1 MDNLYSTLFN
11 SKKDITI
18 NNVTYEYIGKGGQGV
33 VFKMNEFAIK
43 IIPKEKYQEKEYKIG
58 LYLNNLLNG
67 VSINFVKVYDKI
79 ECDNFIIIKMDYI
92 SGKFVDWMYKKH
104 DDKEYINMILQI
116 LINLRILQNKINLY
130 HRDMKPKN
138 ILYKDLDTN
147 VNFTYELN
155 DNKYTINTNI
165 IFYITDFGHS
175 ISDITD
181 DNLITNSKYITYDSD
196 LYELSMLP
204 QRIKVD
210 RLLKDY
216 KFDEL
221 YKVAYKNEHFK
232 GYYENEKKKIDD
244 KMKTYPE
251 FIKQKHLT
259 RNIAYFILE
268 NNLLNVD
275 ISNIMSENIEKIL
288 NSLLDNDIDNI
299 INKIYELYITVYC
312 ENKNCI

>member
-18 NNVTYEYIGKGGQGV
+18 NNITYEYVGKGGQGV
-33 VFKMNEFAIK
+33 VFKIDNYAIK
-43 IIPKEKYQEKEYKIG
+43 IIPKEKYQDKEYKIG
-58 LYLNNLLNG
+58 LYLNGLLNG

-79 ECDNFIIIKMDYI
+79 ETDNYVIIKMDFVN
-92 SGKFVDWMYKKH
+92 GKFINWMYKKH
-104 DDKEYINMILQI
+104 DDKEYLNMILQI

-155 DNKYTINTNI
+155 DKKYTINTNI

-175 ISDITD
+175 ISDITN
-181 DNLITNSKYITYDSD
+181 DNITNNKYITHDSD
-196 LYELSMLP
+196 LYELSMLA

-210 RLLKDY
+210 KILNIY
-216 KFDEL
+216 KLDDL
-221 YKVAYKNEHFK
+221 IKIASNNEHFK
-232 GYYENEKKKIDD
+232 GYYENEKKKIDE
-244 KMKTYPE
+244 KMNTYPE

-275 ISNIMSENIEKIL
+275 ITDIMSENIQNIL
-288 NSLLDNDIDNI
+288 NSLLNDDIDDI
-299 INKIYELYITVYC
+299 IDKIYEL
-312 ENKNCI
+312 NNN

>member
-18 NNVTYEYIGKGGQGV
+18 NNITYEYIGKGGQGV

-58 LYLNNLLNG
+58 LYLNKLLINNT
-67 VSINFVKVYDKI
+67 INFVKVYDKI
-79 ECDNFIIIKMDYI
+79 ETDNFIIIKMDYVN
-92 SGKFVDWMYKKH
+92 GKFVDWIYKKH
-104 DDKEYINMILQI
+104 TDKEYINMILQI

-138 ILYKDLDTN
+138 ILYKDLDTK

-155 DNKYTINTNI
+155 NKKYTINTNI

-175 ISDITD
+175 LTNITD
-181 DNLITNSKYITYDSD
+181 DNINNNKYITYDSD

-210 RLLKDY
+210 RILKQY
-216 KFDEL
+216 KMNEL
-221 YKVAYKNEHFK
+221 INIASKNEHFK

-268 NNLLNVD
+268 NNLLNID
-275 ISNIMSENIEKIL
+275 ISEIMSKHIENIL
-288 NSLLDNDIDNI
+288 NSLLDNDIDDI
-299 INKIYELYITVYC
+299 IDRLYEFI
-312 ENKNCI
+312 

>member
-18 NNVTYEYIGKGGQGV
+18 NNITYEYVGKGGQGV
-33 VFKMNEFAIK
+33 VFKINEFAIK
-43 IIPKEKYQEKEYKIG
+43 IIPKEKYQDKEYKIG
-58 LYLNNLLNG
+58 LYLNGLLNG
-67 VSINFVKVYDKI
+67 ISINFIKVYDKI
-79 ECDNFIIIKMDYI
+79 ETDNYVIIKMDYVN
-92 SGKFVDWMYKKH
+92 GKFVNWMYKKH

-116 LINLRILQNKINLY
+116 LINLRILQLKINLY

-155 DNKYTINTNI
+155 NKKYTINTNI

-181 DNLITNSKYITYDSD
+181 DNITNNKYITHDSD
-196 LYELSMLP
+196 LYELSMLA

-210 RLLKDY
+210 KILNIY
-216 KFDEL
+216 KLDDL
-221 YKVAYKNEHFK
+221 IKIASKNEHFK
-232 GYYENEKKKIDD
+232 GYYENEKKKIDE
-244 KMKTYPE
+244 KMNTYPE

-259 RNIAYFILE
+259 RNISYFILE

-275 ISNIMSENIEKIL
+275 ITDIMSENIQNIL
-288 NSLLDNDIDNI
+288 NSLLDDDIDKI
-299 INKIYELYITVYC
+299 IDKIYEL
-312 ENKNCI
+312 NNN

>member
-18 NNVTYEYIGKGGQGV
+18 NNITYEYVGKGGQGV
-33 VFKMNEFAIK
+33 VYKTNNFAIK
-43 IIPKEKYQEKEYKIG
+43 IIPKEKYQDKEYKIG
-58 LYLNNLLNG
+58 LYLNGLLEE
-67 VSINFVKVYDKI
+67 VSINFVKVYEKIDTDK
-79 ECDNFIIIKMDYI
+79 FIILKMDYVN
-92 SGKFVDWMYKKH
+92 GKFVDWIYKKH

-116 LINLRILQNKINLY
+116 LINLRILQLKINLY

-147 VNFTYELN
+147 INFTYELN
-155 DNKYTINTNI
+155 NKKYTINTNI

-181 DNLITNSKYITYDSD
+181 DNISNNKYVTQDSD
-196 LYELSMLP
+196 LYELSMLA

-210 RLLKDY
+210 RILNIY
-216 KFDEL
+216 KLDNL
-221 YKVAYKNEHFK
+221 IKIASKNEHFK
-232 GYYENEKKKIDD
+232 GYYDNEKKKIEE
-244 KMKTYPE
+244 KMSTYPE

-268 NNLLNVD
+268 NNIFNVD
-275 ISNIMSENIEKIL
+275 ITDIMSDKIQNILE
-288 NSLLDNDIDNI
+288 SLLNDDIDKI
-299 INKIYELYITVYC
+299 IDKLYEL
-312 ENKNCI
+312 NNN

>member
-18 NNVTYEYIGKGGQGV
+18 NNITYEYVGKGGQGV
-33 VFKMNEFAIK
+33 VFKINEFAIK
-43 IIPKEKYQEKEYKIG
+43 IIPKEKYQDKEYKIG
-58 LYLNNLLNG
+58 LYLNGLLNG
-67 VSINFVKVYDKI
+67 ISINFIKVYDKI
-79 ECDNFIIIKMDYI
+79 ETDNYVVIKMDYVN
-92 SGKFVDWMYKKH
+92 GKFVNWMYKKH

-116 LINLRILQNKINLY
+116 LINLRILQLKINLY

-155 DNKYTINTNI
+155 NKKYTINTNI

-181 DNLITNSKYITYDSD
+181 DNITNNKYITHDSD
-196 LYELSMLP
+196 LYELSMLA

-210 RLLKDY
+210 KILNIY
-216 KFDEL
+216 KLDDL
-221 YKVAYKNEHFK
+221 IKIASKNEHFK
-232 GYYENEKKKIDD
+232 GYYENEKKKIDE
-244 KMKTYPE
+244 KMNTYPE

-259 RNIAYFILE
+259 RNISYFILE

-275 ISNIMSENIEKIL
+275 ITDIMSENIQNIL
-288 NSLLDNDIDNI
+288 NSLLDDDIDKI
-299 INKIYELYITVYC
+299 IDKIYEL
-312 ENKNCI
+312 NNN

>member
-18 NNVTYEYIGKGGQGV
+18 NNITYEYVGKGGQGV
-33 VFKMNEFAIK
+33 VFKINEFAIK
-43 IIPKEKYQEKEYKIG
+43 IIPKEKYQDKEYKIG
-58 LYLNNLLNG
+58 LYLNGLLNDI
-67 VSINFVKVYDKI
+67 SINFVKVYDKI
-79 ECDNFIIIKMDYI
+79 ETDNYVIIKMDYVN
-92 SGKFVDWMYKKH
+92 GKFVNWMYKKH

-116 LINLRILQNKINLY
+116 LINLRILQLKINLY

-155 DNKYTINTNI
+155 NKKYTINTNI

-181 DNLITNSKYITYDSD
+181 DNITNNKYITHDSD
-196 LYELSMLP
+196 LYELSMLA

-210 RLLKDY
+210 KILNIY
-216 KFDEL
+216 KLDDL
-221 YKVAYKNEHFK
+221 IKIASKNEHFK
-232 GYYENEKKKIDD
+232 GYYENEKKKIDE
-244 KMKTYPE
+244 KMNTYPE

-259 RNIAYFILE
+259 RNISYFILE

-275 ISNIMSENIEKIL
+275 ITDIMSENIQNIL
-288 NSLLDNDIDNI
+288 NSLLDDDIDKI
-299 INKIYELYITVYC
+299 IDKIYEL
-312 ENKNCI
+312 NNN

>member
-18 NNVTYEYIGKGGQGV
+18 NNITYEYVGKGGQGV
-33 VFKMNEFAIK
+33 VFKIDNYAIK
-43 IIPKEKYQEKEYKIG
+43 IIPKEKYQDKEYKIG
-58 LYLNNLLNG
+58 LYLNGLLNG

-79 ECDNFIIIKMDYI
+79 ETDNYVIIKMDFVN
-92 SGKFVDWMYKKH
+92 GKFINWMYKKH
-104 DDKEYINMILQI
+104 DDKEYLNMILQI

-147 VNFTYELN
+147 INFTYELN
-155 DNKYTINTNI
+155 NKKYTINTNI

-181 DNLITNSKYITYDSD
+181 DNISNNKYVTQDSD
-196 LYELSMLP
+196 LYELSMLA

-210 RLLKDY
+210 RILNIY
-216 KFDEL
+216 KLDDL
-221 YKVAYKNEHFK
+221 IKIASRNEHFK
-232 GYYENEKKKIDD
+232 GYYENEKKKIDN
-244 KMKTYPE
+244 KMNTYPE

-268 NNLLNVD
+268 NNLLDID
-275 ISNIMSENIEKIL
+275 ISDIMSENIENIL
-288 NSLLDNDIDNI
+288 NSLLDDDIDKI
-299 INKIYELYITVYC
+299 IDKLYEL
-312 ENKNCI
+312 NNN

>member
-18 NNVTYEYIGKGGQGV
+18 NNITYEYVGKGGQGV
-33 VFKMNEFAIK
+33 VFKINEFAIK
-43 IIPKEKYQEKEYKIG
+43 IIPKEKYQDKEYKIG
-58 LYLNNLLNG
+58 LYLNGLLNG
-67 VSINFVKVYDKI
+67 ISINFIKVYDKI
-79 ECDNFIIIKMDYI
+79 ETDNYVIIKMDYVN
-92 SGKFVDWMYKKH
+92 GKFVNWMYKKH

-116 LINLRILQNKINLY
+116 LINLRILQLKINLY

-155 DNKYTINTNI
+155 NKKYTINTNI

-181 DNLITNSKYITYDSD
+181 DNITNNKYITHDSD
-196 LYELSMLP
+196 LYELSMLA

-210 RLLKDY
+210 KILNIY
-216 KFDEL
+216 KLDDLIKIES
-221 YKVAYKNEHFK
+221 KNEHFK
-232 GYYENEKKKIDD
+232 GYYENEKKKIDE
-244 KMKTYPE
+244 KMNTYPE

-259 RNIAYFILE
+259 RNISYFILE

-275 ISNIMSENIEKIL
+275 ITDIMSENIQNIL
-288 NSLLDNDIDNI
+288 NSLLDDDIDKI
-299 INKIYELYITVYC
+299 IDKIYEL
-312 ENKNCI
+312 NNN

>member
-1 MDNLYSTLFN
+1 MDDLYLTLFN

-18 NNVTYEYIGKGGQGV
+18 NNIKYEYVGKGGQGV
-33 VFKMNEFAIK
+33 VYKINDYAIK
-43 IIPKEKYQEKEYKIG
+43 IIPVEKYHDKEYKIG
-58 LYLNNLLNG
+58 SYLNGLLNS
-67 VSINFVKVYDKI
+67 VTINFVKVYEKMDMNK
-79 ECDNFIIIKMDYI
+79 FIILKMDYI
-92 SGKFVDWMYKKH
+92 HGKFVDWMYKKH
-104 DDKEYINMILQI
+104 TDKEYINMILQI
-116 LINLRILQNKINLY
+116 LINLRILQIKINLY

-155 DNKYTINTNI
+155 DKKYTIDTNI

-181 DNLITNSKYITYDSD
+181 DNNVTNNVYITHDSD
-196 LYELSMLP
+196 LYELSMLH

-210 RLLKDY
+210 RILKQY
-216 KFDEL
+216 KMNDL
-221 YKVAYKNEHFK
+221 INIASKNEHFK
-232 GYYENEKKKIDD
+232 GYYDNEKKKIEE

-268 NNLLNVD
+268 NNLLNID
-275 ISNIMSENIEKIL
+275 ISDIMSIKIENILE
-288 NSLLDNDIDNI
+288 SLLNDDIDKI
-299 INKIYELYITVYC
+299 IDRLYEL
-312 ENKNCI
+312 NNN